1 MINTLY
7 LKIRR
12 FSSLFILPAL
22 SLFLSNQT
30 LCAQNSSDIHLKTGA
45 AKLYQ
50 TLYYIDRLYADTVSI
65 GSIVDESIRAVL
77 DQLDPHSSFVS
88 AEELKAMN
96 EPLQGEFEGIGIE
109 FSIIH
114 DTLTVQGVIASGPS
128 EKAGLMAGDKILSI
142 DTLDL
147 TRTKVTN
154 DLVFKNLRGPKGT
167 RVKLGILRPNAAG
180 IVSYTIVRDK
190 IPIKSVEA
198 AYLIPTTSSTSN
210 ILYIKLSR
218 FAAKSHSEMVEA
230 MNSFS
235 GQYDGMILD
244 LRSNSGGYLPTAID
258 ICNEFLDK
266 NDLIVYTEGAKI
278 PKMDEFADGYGIYRK
293 GALAILVDEHS
304 ASASEIVSG
313 AIQDHDRGVIVGR
326 RTFGKG
332 LVQRALPLED
342 GSEIRLTVARYHT
355 PSGRVIQAPYE
366 LGNAKQYY
374 TDFYERFARGES
386 FSADSI
392 SFPDSLK
399 FHTLKLGRVVYGG
412 GGIMP
417 DLFVPKDTTSYTEYY
432 ASLIRNRVIIDFVN
446 AQTDANR
453 KRWLKTYPDFESFF
467 NKFNLSQQQFDDL
480 IALAKKRGIEPD
492 TEQFEIS
499 RSAID
504 RYIRALISGTL
515 YGHDSFYK
523 VMNSDDPDILKA
535 IQSLQSLQSL
545 QSRWPLQSR

>member
-1 MINTLY
+1 
-7 LKIRR
+7 
-12 FSSLFILPAL
+12 
-22 SLFLSNQT
+22 
-30 LCAQNSSDIHLKTGA
+30 
-45 AKLYQ
+45 
-50 TLYYIDRLYADTVSI
+50 
-65 GSIVDESIRAVL
+65 
-77 DQLDPHSSFVS
+77 
-88 AEELKAMN
+88 
-96 EPLQGEFEGIGIE
+96 
-109 FSIIH
+109 
-114 DTLTVQGVIASGPS
+114 
-128 EKAGLMAGDKILSI
+128 
-142 DTLDL
+142 
-147 TRTKVTN
+147 
-154 DLVFKNLRGPKGT
+154 
-167 RVKLGILRPNAAG
+167 
-180 IVSYTIVRDK
+180 
-190 IPIKSVEA
+190 
-198 AYLIPTTSSTSN
+198 
-210 ILYIKLSR
+210 
-218 FAAKSHSEMVEA
+218 MVEA
-230 MNSFS
+230 MNSFH

-278 PKMDEFADGYGIYRK
+278 PRMDEFADGYGIYRK

-417 DLFVPKDTTSYTEYY
+417 DVFVPKDTTSYTEYY

-523 VMNSDDPDILKA
+523 VINSDDPEILKA
-535 IQSLQSLQSL
+535 IQSIQSL
-545 QSRWPLQSR
+545 P

>member
-1 MINTLY
+1 MKNSLY
-7 LKIRR
+7 LKFSR

-22 SLFLSNQT
+22 SLLLSCGA
-30 LCAQNSSDIHLKTGA
+30 LCAQTSSDTHLKTGA

-50 TLYYIDRLYADTVSI
+50 TLYYIDRLYTDTVNI
-65 GSIVDESIRAVL
+65 GSIVDESIRAIL

-88 AEELKAMN
+88 AEEIKAMN

-154 DLVFKNLRGPKGT
+154 DLVYKNLRGPKGT

-180 IVSYTIVRDK
+180 IVNYTIVRDK

-198 AYLIPTTSSTSN
+198 AYLIPTPSSN
-210 ILYIKLSR
+210 ILYIKLTR
-218 FAAKSHSEMVEA
+218 FAAKSHEEMLNA
-230 MNSFS
+230 MNSFH
-235 GQYDGMILD
+235 GEYNGVILD
-244 LRSNSGGYLPTAID
+244 LRGNSGGYLPTAID
-258 ICNEFLDK
+258 ICNEFLERK
-266 NDLIVYTEGAKI
+266 DLIVYTEGARI
-278 PKMDEFADGYGIYRK
+278 PRMDEFANGYGMYRK
-293 GALAILVDEHS
+293 GPLAILVDEHS

-313 AIQDHDRGVIVGR
+313 AVQDHDRGVIVGR

-399 FHTLKLGRVVYGG
+399 FYTLKRGRVVYGG

-417 DLFVPKDTTSYTEYY
+417 DVFVPKDTTSYTDYY

-453 KRWLKTYPDFESFF
+453 KRWLRRYPDFDSFLNDF
-467 NKFNLSQQQFDDL
+467 KVSQQQFDDL
-480 IALAKKRGIEPD
+480 IAMARKSGIEPD
-492 TEQFEIS
+492 MVQFETS

-504 RYIRALISGTL
+504 KYIRALISGTL

-523 VMNSDDPDILKA
+523 VMNSDDPEILKA
-535 IQSLQSLQSL
+535 IEAIQ
-545 QSRWPLQSR
+545 